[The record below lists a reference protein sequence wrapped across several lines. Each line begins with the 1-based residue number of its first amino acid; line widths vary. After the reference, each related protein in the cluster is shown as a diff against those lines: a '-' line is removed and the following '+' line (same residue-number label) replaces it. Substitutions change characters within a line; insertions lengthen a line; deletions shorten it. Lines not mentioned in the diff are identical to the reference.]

1 MVANS
6 GEGHGD
12 DLKIRVFI
20 SYSRKDSVFA
30 DRLEGAL
37 KARGLEALILDLR
50 G

>member
-1 MVANS
+1 MTQRS
-6 GEGHGD
+6 E
-12 DLKIRVFI
+12 VFI